1 MTRAPDYVY
10 TGGLV
15 NATIKKLAMSRF
27 RFHPPMLWPLAS
39 IIALMVALA
48 GCGQEQAAEMPE
60 VVRGLKG
67 YRITNTS
74 GIEVRHYPSVVKPS
88 QESKLS
94 FEISGQ
100 LRAVELEI
108 GQLIEKGD
116 VLAEIDP
123 VSLQLQVQ
131 QAEAAL
137 AQAEANLDSA
147 RSDFRRRA
155 TLLEKGYV
163 TQSEYDGARSRLD
176 GVLAQVEQARQQ
188 LSIHKQS
195 LSKSR
200 LIAPF
205 EGTVSNIYVKDFQ
218 QVAAGQEIVAIY
230 TEGAYKISFS
240 VPAKVV
246 NSVKLGDIARVQ
258 FSDLSQLF
266 YEGVITELGS
276 RAEQVS
282 AFPVVVTIVD
292 APPGLRAGMAADVEL
307 DIPLAYGVEG
317 FLIPMRSIDVRH
329 INAGVDRQDRAIVY
343 VFDKTTSTVVARE
356 VVVAGL
362 LENRIIV
369 SEGVSDGDI
378 IASAGVSYLHDGMK
392 VFLLPLAQ

>member
-1 MTRAPDYVY
+1 
-10 TGGLV
+10 
-15 NATIKKLAMSRF
+15 
-27 RFHPPMLWPLAS
+27 MLWPLAS

-48 GCGQEQAAEMPE
+48 GCGQEPAAEMPE